1 MHACPR
7 TIRAAALTIAIAAT
21 APLAAQTAA
30 ELPGGANSLQET
42 YENWTVSCS
51 LQGGAKRCALS
62 QQELDQQS
70 RQRVLAIELAPL
82 ADKADGTLV
91 LPFGLL
97 IDRGVT
103 LRVDDSAPLP
113 ILRFRT
119 CVPAGCLVTLA
130 FDAKFVAELRK
141 GAALKINA
149 IADGGKDAA
158 FSISLKGFPAA
169 FDRTAAL
176 TK

>member
-1 MHACPR
+1 MQALSR
-7 TIRAAALTIAIAAT
+7 TMRVATLAMAIAAT

-42 YENWTVSCS
+42 YENWTVACS
-51 LQGGAKRCALS
+51 LQGGAKRCSLS

-82 ADKADGTLV
+82 ADKAEGTLV

-103 LRVDDSAPLP
+103 LRVDDSAALP
-113 ILRFRT
+113 VLRFRT
-119 CVPAGCLVTLA
+119 CVPVGCLVTLS
-130 FDAKFVAELRK
+130 FDGKFVAELRK
-141 GAALKINA
+141 GVALKIGA
-149 IADGGKDAA
+149 VADGGKDAA

-169 FDRTAAL
+169 LDRTAAL